1 SDQSAQCCSGRFKGQ
16 AVHAFQAD
24 KDHRELPLVFRAQLL
39 VFCNFQTVKQAF
51 VRADLKKALQHT
63 HVQSLA
69 KAPGAG
75 EKVHFTPVPQK
86 VCNKSCLVDI
96 IEVIGPQF
104 FKTINANGELLPHL
118 VHAPFYLSEAA
129 YIFKTTLPWSCRAVK
144 TEQNSHSSF
153 AQRPHNRPRNTLYT
167 AVPALQVS

>member
-1 SDQSAQCCSGRFKGQ
+1 
-16 AVHAFQAD
+16 
-24 KDHRELPLVFRAQLL
+24 
-39 VFCNFQTVKQAF
+39 
-51 VRADLKKALQHT
+51 KALQHT

-104 FKTINANGELLPHL
+104 FKTVDANGELLPHL
-118 VHAPFYLSEAA
+118 VHAPFSPVRSRIYFQDHFTMKPPGSQDRTEFTFLIRLKAA
-129 YIFKTTLPWSCRAVK
+129 QQAPERPIYRSSHLTGAV
-144 TEQNSHSSF
+144 ECHFDAAGVSS
-153 AQRPHNRPRNTLYT
+153 
-167 AVPALQVS
+167 